1 MADGSGRRVAPP
13 GGPLSPTDGARPAA
27 LVTGA
32 TGGFGR
38 ELADLFAADGHEL
51 ILVARGADRLRAL
64 AAELEARHAVR
75 AHPLSVD
82 LAHPGA
88 ADRIVDGVAGLGLV
102 VDHLVNNAGF
112 AVYGPFLQ
120 TDGDAEQDMIR
131 VNVAALTALA
141 KRLAPGMASRGA
153 GRILNVASTAAFQPG
168 PGMAVYYA
176 TKAYV
181 LSFSVALAVELA
193 ATGVTVTTLC
203 PGPSRT
209 GFVER
214 AGLER
219 SRLFNLDWFS
229 SDPRA
234 VARAGYEGMLRGQRM
249 VVPGLLHKAH
259 RFAVRLVPRGLAA
272 RVVREINAPRA

>member
-1 MADGSGRRVAPP
+1 MDGGLGRRVAPP
-13 GGPLSPTDGARPAA
+13 VRALNSTDGARAAA

-38 ELADLFAADGHEL
+38 ELAELFAADGHEL

-64 AAELEARHAVR
+64 AAELETRHAVR
-75 AHPLSVD
+75 AHPLPVD
-82 LAHPGA
+82 VAHPEA
-88 ADRIVDGVAGLGLV
+88 ADRIVLGVDGLGLV
-102 VDHLVNNAGF
+102 VDHLVNNAGVG
-112 AVYGPFLQ
+112 VYGPFLQ
-120 TDGDAEQDMIR
+120 TDDAAEREMIQ

-141 KRLAPGMASRGA
+141 KRFVSVMASRGA

-181 LSFSVALAVELA
+181 LSFSVALSVELEG
-193 ATGVTVTTLC
+193 TGVTSTALC

-219 SRLFNLDWFS
+219 SRLFDADWFW
-229 SDPRA
+229 SDARA
-234 VARAGYEGMLRGQRM
+234 VARAGYEGMLRGQRI
-249 VVPGLLHKAH
+249 VVPGPLQKVH
-259 RFAVRLVPRGLAA
+259 RLAVRLVPRGLAA
-272 RVVREINAPRA
+272 RVVRKVNAPRV

>member
-1 MADGSGRRVAPP
+1 MSREQDRKIS
-13 GGPLSPTDGARPAA
+13 TDGARPAA

-32 TGGFGR
+32 SGGFGR

-64 AAELEARHAVR
+64 ATELEARHAVR
-75 AHPLSVD
+75 AHPLPVD
-82 LAHPGA
+82 LADPVA
-88 ADRIVDGVAGLGLV
+88 ADRIVEGVAGLGLI

-112 AVYGPFLQ
+112 TVYGPFLE
-120 TDGDAEQDMIR
+120 TDGAAERDMIQ

-141 KRLAPGMASRGA
+141 KTFAPGMAARGA

-168 PGMAVYYA
+168 PRMAVYYA

-181 LSFSVALAVELA
+181 LSLSVALSVELEG
-193 ATGVTVTTLC
+193 TGVSVTALC
-203 PGPSRT
+203 PGPSPT
-209 GFVER
+209 GFVQR

-219 SRLFNLDWFS
+219 SRLFNADWFAR
-229 SDPRA
+229 DPRD
-234 VARAGYEGMLRGQRM
+234 VARAGYDAMLRGDRV
-249 VVPGLLHKAH
+249 VVPGAIHKLHDLAI
-259 RFAVRLVPRGLAA
+259 RLVPRGLAA